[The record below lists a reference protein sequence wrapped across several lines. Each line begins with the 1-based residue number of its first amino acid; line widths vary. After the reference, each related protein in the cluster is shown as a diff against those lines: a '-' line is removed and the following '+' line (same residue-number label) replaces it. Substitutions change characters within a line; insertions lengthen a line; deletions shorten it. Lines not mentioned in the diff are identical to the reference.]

1 MRATIMELKSVLARE
16 KEKVS
21 ATEAATAAAV
31 TAVVG
36 AGSHGKVDR
45 AAAEDPEMVDRL
57 RNQLEQLAMSK
68 ESEVR
73 WSRRMVRLENIL
85 STGMPL
91 AIRWI
96 ETIAFLLIEETL
108 WQTKAQ
114 AIRCIVSMRS
124 WDRNISK
131 KS

>member
-1 MRATIMELKSVLARE
+1 MRATIVELKSALARE

-21 ATEAATAAAV
+21 AAEAATAVAV

-36 AGSHGKVDR
+36 SGLHGKADR
-45 AAAEDPEMVDRL
+45 AGAEDPEMVDRL

-85 STGMPL
+85 STRMPL

-96 ETIAFLLIEETL
+96 ETIAFLAIEETL
-108 WQTKAQ
+108 CQTKPQ
-114 AIRCIVSMRS
+114 AIRCIVLVRS
-124 WDRNISK
+124 WDRNMSK